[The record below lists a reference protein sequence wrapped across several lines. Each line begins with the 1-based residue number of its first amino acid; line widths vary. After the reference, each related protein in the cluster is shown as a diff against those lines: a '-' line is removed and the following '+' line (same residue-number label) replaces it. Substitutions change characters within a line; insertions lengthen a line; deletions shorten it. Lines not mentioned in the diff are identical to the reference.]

1 MNDYRKTSFES
12 VIVFGLDL
20 YNFLEVRLVKIFSSI
35 FKDIL
40 GFFFQNF
47 EQKNGN
53 HVLQLWVFT

>member
-20 YNFLEVRLVKIFSSI
+20 YYFLEVRLVEIFSSV
-35 FKDIL
+35 FKDVL
-40 GFFFQNF
+40 WFFLQNF
-47 EQKNGN
+47 KQKNRN